1 MESSIKSLRL
11 NAKNIKS
18 TLISGNKALKKIRA
32 DEKSF
37 LAKQN
42 QEQKKINR
50 ENFIEGKK
58 KASGKMGAVG
68 KRLAAPALGFIDK
81 LKEFF
86 GTILLGLAITN
97 IPILI
102 KKVQTWLEENEDLIN
117 TVKAVISGFGSALQV
132 LVNIFTTG
140 QPGTS
145 LEDLQEQNK
154 ELTKAK
160 KEFADG
166 GPLDKELDGLVQDT
180 DGLEEDFREE
190 FREQYTTRE
199 PEQVRE
205 DVVTALPGSG
215 LTIKKLG
222 SKLDTFSTLQTSL
235 KDNNTLPSGYYA
247 NTGAVRTIPG
257 VGSYT
262 IETDKVLGFSIGN
275 PYIVAR
281 DVYGTKISTDD
292 FAERVSA
299 VGGKEGD
306 YSELLGLLESAGFDN
321 EKAKLEGYSQGGAT
335 TPARQGATGE
345 EKIARRDTSTFLDLK
360 TSAIIDSQV
369 LKTREEINN
378 TFSKTLEHFK
388 SYLTN
393 TALDLSKLDQNT
405 SPYYVPP
412 GAAGP
417 TINRP
422 GTATA
427 PPSSG
432 VIYDDKQPGADF
444 TPAGHNNLV
453 VFPGKVVEIGHQYNP
468 NIKGG
473 DQRQGS
479 GYGNYVVI
487 RSKDP
492 NNPGK
497 EFDGLYA
504 HFPDGEIKVSVGQEV
519 TRGQNLGRMATKEEY
534 ENPKTRPRVGSG
546 TGPHTSLDF
555 LVPGQ
560 NSAYPH
566 YMDLIPLI
574 DHKNLTNNNPHGP
587 GYGKDGGGPGEHVVP
602 IRNHEKNIKRSND
615 LTQFFDGEGM
625 TDVVIINSTQ
635 PIIVP
640 GPTRYIRR

>member
-58 KASGKMGAVG
+58 KVSGKMGALG

-117 TVKAVISGFGSALQV
+117 TVKAVISGLGSALQV
-132 LVNIFTTG
+132 IVNIFTTG

-145 LEDLQEQNK
+145 LEDLKKQNK
-154 ELTKAK
+154 ELLGLE
-160 KEFADG
+160 KEFKAG
-166 GPLDKELDGLVQDT
+166 GKFEQEISGLDSSVSELDS
-180 DGLEEDFREE
+180 DFRRE
-190 FREQYTTRE
+190 FKEDYVERT

-205 DVVTALPGSG
+205 DVVSAAVSANLLSQKP
-215 LTIKKLG
+215 INYVQLG
-222 SKLDTFSTLQTSL
+222 SD
-235 KDNNTLPSGYYA
+235 YA
-247 NTGAVRTIPG
+247 DAVKSKSPTKSPIVIPG
-257 VGSYT
+257 VGTYQ
-262 IETDKVLGFSIGN
+262 KVKVPKTF
-275 PYIVAR
+275 
-281 DVYGTKISTDD
+281 
-292 FAERVSA
+292 
-299 VGGKEGD
+299 
-306 YSELLGLLESAGFDN
+306 AGFQYGESIEEFATDSSGTEISADEFN
-321 EKAKLEGYSQGGAT
+321 KRYTAIAGSNYTTLVEQLKDAGVEGYSEGGAT
-335 TPARQGATGE
+335 IPSRQGATGE

-360 TSAIIDSQV
+360 TSAITNS
-369 LKTREEINN
+369 EILN
-378 TFSKTLEHFK
+378 TKRDVNDRFSKTLEHLQ
-388 SYLTN
+388 SYLNATKKEIKKPPI
-393 TALDLSKLDQNT
+393 S

-453 VFPGKVVEIGHQYNP
+453 VFPGKVVEIGHQYDP
-468 NIKGG
+468 NVKGG

-587 GYGKDGGGPGEHVVP
+587 GYGKDGGGPGEYVVP